1 MNTKSAVHGA
11 RAAAGQGEAAKTA
24 ANSRSTQASKQAS
37 AHAADRWDAI
47 IDKHYYGEARSG
59 IGRLYQNT

>member
-1 MNTKSAVHGA
+1 MKAKSAVHGA

-37 AHAADRWDAI
+37 AHAANRYAQFSIHDI
-47 IDKHYYGEARSG
+47 IGG
-59 IGRLYQNT
+59 